1 MSNVFGID
9 VSFWQGNF
17 NFNQAKNE
25 GVKFAILRGAYSLS
39 KDTKFEEYYSNT
51 KAAGLYVGVYHY
63 SMATTVQEAIE
74 EAKFLEINVLDSKQF
89 DLPVYFDIEDKVQ
102 KQLSK
107 AEVSAITRAYLE
119 YLEDRG
125 YFVGVYSSKSFLD
138 NYIEEDIKKEYAMWV
153 AQWNTELTYTGQV
166 GMWQFGGE
174 TNYLRSPKIN
184 GQIVDQNYMLVDYP
198 SIIKSKGKNG
208 YGAGTSNIKPE
219 EPVRTETYTVKEG
232 DNLSSIA
239 ARFGTTW
246 QELARINNINDPS
259 LIYPGQ
265 VLKISESGNNSIK
278 YTVKEG
284 DNLSSIAARFGTT
297 WQELAKINNINDP
310 SLIYPGQV
318 LKLPDGASDTIN
330 YVVKDG
336 DTLSFIAAKYGTT
349 WQSIVSLNGLTNP
362 NFIYPGQQL
371 RIR

>member
-17 NFNQAKNE
+17 DFHQAKNE

-51 KAAGLYVGVYHY
+51 KAAGLDVGVYHY
-63 SMATTVQEAIE
+63 SMATTVQEAVE
-74 EAKFLEINVLDSKQF
+74 EAKFLETNVLANKQF

-107 AEVSAITRAYLE
+107 AEVSAITRSYLE

-153 AQWNTELTYTGQV
+153 AKWNTELTYTGQV

-208 YGAGTSNIKPE
+208 YGSGTSNIKPE

-265 VLKISESGNNSIK
+265 VLK
-278 YTVKEG
+278 
-284 DNLSSIAARFGTT
+284 
-297 WQELAKINNINDP
+297 
-310 SLIYPGQV
+310 
-318 LKLPDGASDTIN
+318 LPDGASDTIN

-349 WQSIVSLNGLTNP
+349 WQAIASLNGLTNP